1 MDIEVEIQKY
11 LKEISFLDNLLDQ
24 LKVAYSD
31 SNCQDLQVDT
41 SNLIE
46 KLHTKRDSCKQGLDD
61 LISTFITAV
70 EATEMD
76 VWESEA
82 TSYDYCY

>member
-1 MDIEVEIQKY
+1 MDIEVEIQNY
-11 LKEISFLDNLLDQ
+11 TKEISFLDNLMDQ
-24 LKVAYSD
+24 LNAVYSD
-31 SNCQDLQVDT
+31 RSCQDLQVDT

-46 KLHTKRDSCKQGLDD
+46 KLQTKRDLFKQELDD
-61 LISTFITAV
+61 LISTFITAI